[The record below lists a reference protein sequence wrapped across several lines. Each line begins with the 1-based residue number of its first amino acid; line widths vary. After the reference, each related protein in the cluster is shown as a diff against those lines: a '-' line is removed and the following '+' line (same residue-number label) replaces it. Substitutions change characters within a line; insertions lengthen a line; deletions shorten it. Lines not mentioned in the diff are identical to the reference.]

1 MYICITKQKD
11 MENLSYERQQQIDQ
25 AVRMNASRADLL
37 ELKLGERTE
46 SETIHEG
53 RFIFKF
59 KNYFC
64 DSNGKVTTK
73 IISVNTKGF

>member
-1 MYICITKQKD
+1 
-11 MENLSYERQQQIDQ
+11 MEQRNKRLTQIDH
-25 AVRMNASRADLL
+25 AVRMNASRSDLL

-53 RFIFKF
+53 RFVFKF

-64 DSNGKVTTK
+64 TANGKISTRT
-73 IISVNTKGF
+73 ISVNTKGF